1 VAGVVLESRS
11 LTKEPDSLERV
22 LVGTD
27 GSTRSDEAVRQ
38 GARLAAA
45 YRAALEVA
53 FVVDTHRPHGGDV
66 ETEAERALERASAT
80 AGELDVRADTR
91 ILSGEPGPTLVA
103 EAAEEG
109 ADLICVGPDAG
120 LLGDSLRVGQ
130 VAVHVLREASGSV
143 LVARSAGPSFPA
155 RIACGVDGS
164 DASARTAAYA
174 AGIAAATR
182 SELRIL
188 HVIPVF
194 RGHDTEWTLG
204 EEDASPPELEP
215 AVAAATERGVVPIR
229 EMAMGRPEHALVKT
243 SKRDGTDL
251 LVVGHRGISGMRKA
265 LLGSVSEYCA
275 HRAECSVLVA
285 RFG

>member
-1 VAGVVLESRS
+1 
-11 LTKEPDSLERV
+11 LTKGPGSLERV

-27 GSTRSDEAVRQ
+27 GSARSEEAVRQ
-38 GARLAAA
+38 GARLASAA
-45 YRAALEVA
+45 GAVLEVA
-53 FVVDTHRPHGGDV
+53 FVVDTHRPHGEDV
-66 ETEAERALERASAT
+66 EGEVERALERATAI
-80 AGELDVRADTR
+80 AGELGIRADSR
-91 ILSGEPGPTLVA
+91 ILSGDPGPTLVS
-103 EAAEEG
+103 EAGEEG

-120 LLGDSLRVGQ
+120 LIGDSLRIGQ
-130 VAVHVLREASGSV
+130 VATHVLRDASGSV
-143 LVARSAGPSFPA
+143 LVARAAGPGFPI
-155 RIACGVDGS
+155 RIVCGVDGS
-164 DASARTAAYA
+164 DASARTAGYA
-174 AGIAAATR
+174 AGIAAATGA
-182 SELRIL
+182 ELRVL

-204 EEDASPPELEP
+204 EDDASPPELEP
-215 AVAAATERGVVPIR
+215 AVAAAAERGVIPVR

-243 SKRDGTDL
+243 SKRDETDL

>member
-1 VAGVVLESRS
+1 
-11 LTKEPDSLERV
+11 LTKDPGSLDRV

-27 GSTRSDEAVRQ
+27 GSARSEEAVRQ

-45 YRAALEVA
+45 AGAAFEVA
-53 FVVDTHRPHGGDV
+53 FVVDTHRPPADDV
-66 ETEAERALERASAT
+66 EGEVERALERASAI
-80 AGELDVRADTR
+80 AGELGIRADTR
-91 ILSGEPGPTLVA
+91 ILTGEPGATLVA
-103 EAAEEG
+103 EAGEEG

-120 LLGDSLRVGQ
+120 LIGDSLRIGQ
-130 VAVHVLREASGSV
+130 VAAHVLREASGSV
-143 LVARSAGPSFPA
+143 LVARAAGPSFPI

-164 DASARTAAYA
+164 DASARTAGYA
-174 AGIAAATR
+174 AGIAAATGA
-182 SELRIL
+182 ELRIL

-204 EEDASPPELEP
+204 EGDASPPELEP
-215 AVAAATERGVVPIR
+215 AVAAASARGVVPIR

-243 SKRDGTDL
+243 SKRDGMEL

-275 HRAECSVLVA
+275 LRAECSVLVA